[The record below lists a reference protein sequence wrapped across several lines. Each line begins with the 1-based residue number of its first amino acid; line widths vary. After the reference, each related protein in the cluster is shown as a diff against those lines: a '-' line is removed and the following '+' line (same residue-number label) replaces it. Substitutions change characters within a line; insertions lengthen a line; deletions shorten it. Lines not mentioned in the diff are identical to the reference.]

1 MRHTAIMALSA
12 ALALGSLPAFGQGSP
27 AGTAPGN
34 PSSEQIIKS
43 LTPSGNLDT
52 TRGIRLAHPSTAQPP
67 HAGAAAA
74 TAAQAQPAAGA
85 PSVNLTVLFATNS
98 AELTPDATR
107 VMDELGHAL
116 TSQQLAPFRFR
127 VVGHTDT
134 VGTAAY
140 NLDLSRRRAAAV
152 VAYLEQKYNI
162 PANRLQ
168 AVGVGESG
176 LLVPTGPQT
185 PEARNR
191 RVQVI
196 NLGT

>member
-1 MRHTAIMALSA
+1 MRHAAFMALSA
-12 ALALGSLPAFGQGSP
+12 ALAFGSLPAFGQGSP
-27 AGTAPGN
+27 AGTAQGNN
-34 PSSEQIIKS
+34 PSTEQIIKS

-52 TRGIRLAHPSTAQPP
+52 TRGIRLAHPAAPQTPQGTAS
-67 HAGAAAA
+67 AA
-74 TAAQAQPAAGA
+74 TQSASAPAAPA
-85 PSVNLTVLFATNS
+85 VNLTVLFATNS
-98 AELTPDATR
+98 AELTPEATR
-107 VMDELGHAL
+107 TMEQLGHAL
-116 TSQQLAPFRFR
+116 TSQQLTPFRFR

-140 NLDLSRRRAAAV
+140 NLELSRRRADAV

-162 PANRLQ
+162 PASRLE
-168 AVGVGESG
+168 AAGVGESG